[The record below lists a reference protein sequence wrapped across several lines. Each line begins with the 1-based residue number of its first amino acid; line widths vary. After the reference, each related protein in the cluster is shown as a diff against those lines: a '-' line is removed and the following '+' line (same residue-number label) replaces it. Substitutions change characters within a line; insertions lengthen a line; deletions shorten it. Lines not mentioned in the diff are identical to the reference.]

1 MSNAPDRA
9 DTGPFDGPTNQT
21 AMYSWDGETDFDLFL
36 LESLDAATHGEV
48 TDATPLH
55 EEVDIE
61 GVVDFITNSESDHVY
76 AIFSYGEY
84 YIEVKG
90 DGRVAVSPFRSIN

>member
-1 MSNAPDRA
+1 MSNAQNQA
-9 DTGPFDGPTNQT
+9 DTGSVDRSGDQT
-21 AMYSWDGETDFDLFL
+21 ALYSWDGETDFDLFL
-36 LESLDAATHGEV
+36 LESLDAATDGEV
-48 TDATPLH
+48 TDAHPIH
-55 EEVDIE
+55 EQVDVE

-90 DGRVAVSPFRSIN
+90 DGRVTVSPFRSIN